1 MSDRQ
6 HISNGSG
13 PASAAEPSMDEI
25 LASIRRVLKEEGAT
39 SGELV
44 LDASMRVIAPED
56 MQISATEAPMGQT
69 EIESAETA
77 PQAEGI
83 VSALTLDK
91 YPDPVLLAGLE
102 KDINMEEHLQRPA
115 GLIGDQVA
123 TEVASSVGSLLRSV
137 NTDRS
142 AQIGRPGLT
151 IEDIVREEIKPVLKS
166 WLDANLPGLVERVV
180 RAEINRVMELAKD

>member
-6 HISNGSG
+6 HISNASG

-25 LASIRRVLKEEGAT
+25 LASIRRVLKEEGAP

-44 LDASMRVIAPED
+44 LDSSMRVILSED
-56 MQISATEAPMGQT
+56 MQISATQAPVGQT

-83 VSALTLDK
+83 ASALTLDNHS
-91 YPDPVLLAGLE
+91 DSALLAGLE
-102 KDINMEEHLQRPA
+102 KDIDMEDHLQPPA

-123 TEVASSVGSLLRSV
+123 TEVASSVGSLLRSM

-142 AQIGRPGLT
+142 VSIGRPGLT

-166 WLDANLPGLVERVV
+166 WLDANLPSLVERVV

>member
-1 MSDRQ
+1 MSDDK
-6 HISNGSG
+6 HISNASG

-25 LASIRRVLKEEGAT
+25 LASIRRALREERAA

-44 LDASMRVIAPED
+44 LDDSMRVMAPED
-56 MQISATEAPMGQT
+56 MQISATEAPVGQT

-77 PQAEGI
+77 PQAEVI
-83 VSALTLDK
+83 ALALTLDNHS
-91 YPDPVLLAGLE
+91 DPVLLAGLE
-102 KDINMEEHLQRPA
+102 KDIDMEDHLQRPA

-123 TEVASSVGSLLRSV
+123 TEVANSVGSLLRSV

-142 AQIGRPGLT
+142 AQVGRPGLT